1 MKIEVLVDCPEKL
14 SSITSNDVLNSSIP
28 SKNTSCNY
36 FYKYWLT
43 DGQAVVKK
51 KSFTNIS

>member
-43 DGQAVVKK
+43 DGQAGVKK